1 MTLPFS
7 VAVDSEITLSEYKDL
22 LGRFAKIPM
31 PESRSAVDYAP
42 IAREI
47 YRKAQE
53 TYTQGVYDDAFILY
67 ARCLDMIEQRIW
79 AQKHTLDADPRSEVT
94 LAELRAIFK
103 AAISQQEKITT
114 SLLPKLFEQHM
125 DEVRLNREHRQRIIA
140 AQHRSAATEAASPLR
155 PPPPQRG
162 TAAEVEA
169 AEQEHELQRQKLLER
184 QAGSLFGGRAAAPRD
199 QLPNFTPPPPA
210 SMPPPPRP
218 SDPSQMND
226 EDRQRFIAERDRE
239 AAERMKRNIA
249 AATIDHRLAETNG
262 IPAASG
268 PQPWSASYMA
278 GRQSAMPAAH
288 VAPTLA
294 AVPPQQPQRPCTQ
307 NPAPPPVATT
317 SPQAQPQQQRP
328 QQPQPQPLFPPT
340 QQLAQNH
347 PPPQPLFAQRLGPM
361 APPAP
366 VAPPMAQAKPAAPAW
381 NLNGTPPPYPPPEAA
396 PAQPSRPPEPAPATK
411 LDASG
416 SGPLITTPNPTQAVI
431 AARTTMWPFAQPGG
445 NQPRRRGLVNLGNT
459 CYINSSLQ
467 CLAATALGGYFQTDH
482 YVDSIAD
489 RYTGGGKIANTFTF
503 VMREL
508 RLSSPPGP
516 ISASNLKRWIA
527 KVNPTFDNFS
537 QQDASEFMKT
547 LIHGLSEDL
556 NPNRGKRGSGKDI
569 ENRARP
575 DNAIARDY
583 MDAHTQLNGSPFTEL
598 VQFQE
603 RQSIFCTRCKE
614 AARSFPVTVGLEL
627 PIPSVLQRPISV
639 EDCLA
644 AYTKQERLSGD
655 SAFNC
660 ATCRAK
666 TDAIKQHTFY
676 STPGTLILTLK
687 RFTVFDETANKNAT
701 EVAFQPELDIAPY
714 VVGPIPPA
722 GCRYRLVGVVNHQGT
737 LGGGHYTADV
747 RGPDG
752 AWWYCSDED
761 VRPGVHPSFS
771 KAYILLYQR
780 TNRAASL

>member
-79 AQKHTLDADPRSEVT
+79 GQKHTLDADPRSEVT

-278 GRQSAMPAAH
+278 GRQTAMPAAAL

-294 AVPPQQPQRPCTQ
+294 AA
-307 NPAPPPVATT
+307 PAAATT
-317 SPQAQPQQQRP
+317 AS
-328 QQPQPQPLFPPT
+328 
-340 QQLAQNH
+340 LACKILH
-347 PPPQPLFAQRLGPM
+347 RL
-361 APPAP
+361 
-366 VAPPMAQAKPAAPAW
+366 
-381 NLNGTPPPYPPPEAA
+381 
-396 PAQPSRPPEPAPATK
+396 PSRPCPHRHNHSNSDHSSLNHSPCSRQRSSQHK
-411 LDASG
+411 
-416 SGPLITTPNPTQAVI
+416 TTRRPNP
-431 AARTTMWPFAQPGG
+431 
-445 NQPRRRGLVNLGNT
+445 
-459 CYINSSLQ
+459 SLHNGWAPWCHRQ
-467 CLAATALGGYFQTDH
+467 VSPWL
-482 YVDSIAD
+482 
-489 RYTGGGKIANTFTF
+489 RPW
-503 VMREL
+503 L
-508 RLSSPPGP
+508 RLSLLHP
-516 ISASNLKRWIA
+516 
-527 KVNPTFDNFS
+527 
-537 QQDASEFMKT
+537 
-547 LIHGLSEDL
+547 HG
-556 NPNRGKRGSGKDI
+556 
-569 ENRARP
+569 
-575 DNAIARDY
+575 
-583 MDAHTQLNGSPFTEL
+583 T
-598 VQFQE
+598 
-603 RQSIFCTRCKE
+603 
-614 AARSFPVTVGLEL
+614 
-627 PIPSVLQRPISV
+627 
-639 EDCLA
+639 
-644 AYTKQERLSGD
+644 
-655 SAFNC
+655 
-660 ATCRAK
+660 
-666 TDAIKQHTFY
+666 
-676 STPGTLILTLK
+676 
-687 RFTVFDETANKNAT
+687 
-701 EVAFQPELDIAPY
+701 
-714 VVGPIPPA
+714 
-722 GCRYRLVGVVNHQGT
+722 
-737 LGGGHYTADV
+737 
-747 RGPDG
+747 
-752 AWWYCSDED
+752 
-761 VRPGVHPSFS
+761 
-771 KAYILLYQR
+771 
-780 TNRAASL
+780 